1 MKKILSPLLLFY
13 FICTGCSLKNTLV
26 HADTTK
32 RQKIK
37 ILDEKSLFPI
47 QITEFPFSEISD
59 LSYNP
64 ENHKL
69 YMIGDKGYLY
79 TSKIQLSNTIG
90 EIEYLKAV
98 KIKEKKYHKYYDI
111 EGLTQNSKKE
121 LVLSFER
128 QPRIANITA
137 SGLIGKNY
145 LLPKGLQEKKNFVN
159 GNKIFEALAWHPKYG
174 LLTVAEYPIKKQ
186 KRDIQTLY
194 SLKGK
199 EWHFKTE
206 AYSNSAV
213 TAIEVMDDKH
223 ILILERA
230 FTKINTPMYITLKKL
245 SLDKCN
251 REKLCQTETLASFQG
266 IIGFGVH
273 NFEGLTK
280 VSKNRYLMVSDNNN
294 KSMLP
299 TKLIYFE
306 VLP

>member
-1 MKKILSPLLLFY
+1 MKKILSPLLLFC
-13 FICTGCSLKNTLV
+13 FIFTGCSLKNTLV
-26 HADTTK
+26 HADTIK
-32 RQKIK
+32 HQKIK
-37 ILDEKSLFPI
+37 ILDEKSLFPT
-47 QITEFPFSEISD
+47 QTTEFPFAEISD

-64 ENHKL
+64 KNHKL

-79 TSKIQLSNTIG
+79 TTKVQLSNTIG
-90 EIEYLKAV
+90 TIEYLKAV
-98 KIKEKKYHKYYDI
+98 KVKEKKYHKYYDI
-111 EGLTQNSKKE
+111 EGLTQNAKKE

-128 QPRIANITA
+128 QPRIANITTN
-137 SGLIGKNY
+137 GLIGRNY
-145 LLPKGLQEKKNFVN
+145 PLPKKLRKKKNFIN
-159 GNKIFEALAWHPKYG
+159 GNKIFEALAWHPQHG
-174 LLTVAEYPIKKQ
+174 LLTVAEYPLKKQ
-186 KRDIQTLY
+186 KRDIQTVY

-199 EWHFKTE
+199 EWHFRTE
-206 AYSNSAV
+206 AYPNSAV

-230 FTKINTPMYITLKKL
+230 FTKINAPMYITLKKL

-251 REKLCQTETLASFQG
+251 KEKFCQTEILASFQG
-266 IIGFGVH
+266 IIGFGVQ

-294 KSMLP
+294 KSILP